1 MPQLSDIE
9 TAKRIRTGTVDNLY
23 FFYGHDI
30 ASVEAY
36 AKKLILKVVPQ
47 ESQDMNLHV
56 FEGKKLD
63 LGELSDVCDA
73 LPMFAER
80 TCVVINDL
88 DIEALRK
95 DDMTYLKNI
104 LSDLPPTTVVIIY
117 STGINVYKSKT
128 RLLDKTGR
136 FSAFCAKNGVS
147 CEFKFKSQ
155 NDLSKIIISKVEKQ
169 GSSISKSS
177 AVYLAQKTL
186 CDMLIANNE
195 ILKLCAYAD
204 GREITNAD
212 IDLLCSAQVET
223 DSFRLADAI
232 AKGDAKKAFGILE
245 TLYAD
250 QLDSITIIGGI
261 SSSFIDLYRARLAR
275 DTKRIAKDAAD
286 DFSYPKNLEF
296 KIQNA
301 YRDCSGYKTD
311 RLRKCIQYLSE
322 ADLDM
327 KSSNI
332 DTRIILEKT
341 ITKMLMQKF

>member
-9 TAKRIRTGTVDNLY
+9 VARRIRTGTIDNLY
-23 FFYGHDI
+23 FFYGHDV

-36 AKKLILKVVPQ
+36 TKRLITKVVPN
-47 ESQDMNLHV
+47 EVQDMNLHI
-56 FEGKKLD
+56 FEGKSLD
-63 LGELSDVCDA
+63 LGELSDVCEG
-73 LPMFAER
+73 LPMFSER
-80 TCVVINDL
+80 TCITINDL
-88 DIEALRK
+88 DIEGLKK
-95 DDMTYLKNI
+95 DDMTYLKDI
-104 LSDLPPTTVVIIY
+104 LSDLPDTTAVIIY

-136 FSAFCAKNGVS
+136 FAAFCAKNGVA

-155 NDLSKIIISKVEKQ
+155 SDLAKIIMVKVEKQ

-186 CDMLIANNE
+186 CDMLIINNE
-195 ILKLCAYAD
+195 VAKLCAYAN
-204 GREITNAD
+204 GREITNDD
-212 IDLLCSAQVET
+212 IDLLCSTQVET

-232 AKGDAKKAFGILE
+232 AKGDAKRSFSILDR
-245 TLYAD
+245 LYAD
-250 QLDSITIIGGI
+250 QLDTVTIVGGI
-261 SSSFIDLYRARLAR
+261 SSSFVDLYRARLAR
-275 DTKRIAKDAAD
+275 DSKRTYKNAAD

-322 ADLDM
+322 ADLDL
-327 KSSNI
+327 KSSKT
-332 DTRIILEKT
+332 DSRIILEKT
-341 ITKMLMQKF
+341 ITKMLMR

>member
-9 TAKRIRTGTVDNLY
+9 VAKRIRTGTIDNLY

-36 AKKLILKVVPQ
+36 TKRLTAKVVPS
-47 ESQDMNLHV
+47 ENQDLNLHK
-56 FEGKKLD
+56 FDGKDLD
-63 LGELSDVCDA
+63 LGVLGDVCEG
-73 LPMFAER
+73 LPMFSEK
-80 TCVVINDL
+80 TCVTINDL
-88 DIEALRK
+88 DIEGLK
-95 DDMTYLKNI
+95 KEDLSYLQNI
-104 LSDLPPTTVVIIY
+104 LSDLPETTVVIIY

-136 FSAFCAKNGVS
+136 FAAFCAKNGVA

-155 NDLSKIIISKVEKQ
+155 NDLAKIIIAKVEKQ
-169 GSSISKSS
+169 GSKISKSS

-186 CDMLIANNE
+186 CDMLITNNE
-195 ILKLCAYAD
+195 IAKLCAYANK
-204 GREITNAD
+204 REITNAD
-212 IDLLCSAQVET
+212 IDLLCSTQVET

-232 AKGDAKKAFGILE
+232 AKGDAKSSFNILDR
-245 TLYAD
+245 LYAD
-250 QLDSITIIGGI
+250 QLDTVTIVGGI

-275 DTKRIAKDAAD
+275 DSKRTYKNAAE

-311 RLRKCIQYLSE
+311 RLRKCIQYLSK
-322 ADLDM
+322 ADLDL
-327 KSSNI
+327 KSSKT
-332 DTRIILEKT
+332 DSRIILEKT
-341 ITKMLMQKF
+341 ITKMLIR

>member
-9 TAKRIRTGTVDNLY
+9 VAKRIRTGTIDNLY

-36 AKKLILKVVPQ
+36 TKKLITKVVSP
-47 ESQDMNLHV
+47 ENQDMNLHA

-63 LGELSDVCDA
+63 LGELRDVCDA

-80 TCVVINDL
+80 TCITINDL
-88 DIEALRK
+88 DVESLKK
-95 DDMTYLKNI
+95 DDMTYLKSI
-104 LSDLPPTTVVIIY
+104 LSDLEQSTVVIIY

-136 FSAFCAKNGVS
+136 FAAFCAKNGVS

-169 GSSISKSS
+169 NCSISKSS

-186 CDMLIANNE
+186 CDMLIINNE
-195 ILKLCAYAD
+195 ISKLCSYAN
-204 GREITNAD
+204 GREITNQD

-232 AKGDAKKAFGILE
+232 AKGDAKKAFNILD

-250 QLDSITIIGGI
+250 QLDTITIVGGI

-275 DTKRIAKDAAD
+275 DTRRIAKDAAE

-327 KSSNI
+327 KSSSV

-341 ITKMLMQKF
+341 ITKMLMK

>member
-9 TAKRIRTGTVDNLY
+9 VAKRIRTGTIDNLY
-23 FFYGHDI
+23 FFYGHDV

-36 AKKLILKVVPQ
+36 TKKLITKIVPVDN
-47 ESQDMNLHV
+47 QDMNFHV

-63 LGELSDVCDA
+63 LGEFSDVCDG

-80 TCVVINDL
+80 TCITINDL
-88 DIEALRK
+88 DIEALKK

-104 LSDLPPTTVVIIY
+104 LSDLPQSTVVIIY

-128 RLLDKTGR
+128 RLFDKTGR
-136 FSAFCAKNGVS
+136 FAAFCAKNGVS

-155 NDLSKIIISKVEKQ
+155 SDLSKIIISKVEKQ

-186 CDMLIANNE
+186 CDMLVTNNE
-195 ILKLCAYAD
+195 ISKLCAYAN
-204 GREITNAD
+204 GREITNED

-232 AKGDAKKAFGILE
+232 AKGDAKKSFSILD

-250 QLDSITIIGGI
+250 QLDTITIIGGI

-275 DTKRIAKDAAD
+275 DTKRIAKDAAS

-301 YRDCSGYKTD
+301 YRDCSGYKSD
-311 RLRKCIQYLSE
+311 RLRKCIRYLSE

-327 KSSNI
+327 KSSKT
-332 DTRIILEKT
+332 DSRIILEKT
-341 ITKMLMQKF
+341 ITKMLMR